1 MAEAAASLE
10 FNRLEP
16 FGFEVR
22 LASLEQAG
30 ENAELLRRH
39 YQQDGLLVVRGLR
52 LSHPEQVAF
61 CRLFGPVHES
71 PSENFIVSNVEADG
85 LLGQRELLWHNDV
98 PYLPEPY
105 LAGCLHALK
114 VEGDPVG
121 TRFVSGYRA
130 LERLPSALR
139 QRIEGM
145 KALHIRER
153 VFDRPNRLTDL
164 VEGDMCTVHDVVRS
178 DPEGRKYLFVNQAW
192 TALII
197 GLSQEDSDALHDEIN
212 RHFYAEDQIHEH
224 KWAEGD
230 LVLWDNCALQHA
242 RGAAGNGVRTLQR
255 VTIAELGYEA
265 QYPHDLRAIY
275 EGLHNDVMLASN

>member
-1 MAEAAASLE
+1 MAEATAPLE
-10 FNRLEP
+10 FRRLEP

-22 LASLEQAG
+22 LDSLEQAG
-30 ENAELLRRH
+30 EQAEQLRQH
-39 YQQDGLLVVRGLR
+39 YRQDGLLVVRGLR
-52 LSHPEQVAF
+52 LSHPQQIAF

-85 LLGQRELLWHNDV
+85 LLGKRELLWHNDV

-105 LAGCLHALK
+105 LGASLHALK
-114 VEGDPVG
+114 VEGKPVG
-121 TRFVSGYRA
+121 TRFVSGYWA
-130 LERLPSALR
+130 LETMSADLR
-139 QRIEGM
+139 QRIDGL

-164 VEGDMCTVHDVVRS
+164 VEGDMCTVHDVVRT

-197 GLSQEDSDALHDEIN
+197 GLSQEDSDALHAEIN
-212 RHFYAEDQIHEH
+212 RHFYAPEQVHEH
-224 KWAEGD
+224 QWAEGD
-230 LVLWDNCALQHA
+230 LVLWDNQALQHA

>member
-1 MAEAAASLE
+1 MAEATAPLE
-10 FNRLEP
+10 FRRLEP

-22 LASLEQAG
+22 LDSIEQAD
-30 ENAELLRRH
+30 EQAEQLRQH
-39 YQQDGLLVVRGLR
+39 YRQDGLLVVRGLR
-52 LSHPEQVAF
+52 LSHPQQVVF

-85 LLGQRELLWHNDV
+85 LLGKRELFWHNDV

-105 LAGCLHALK
+105 LGASLHALK
-114 VEGDPVG
+114 VEGNPVG

-130 LERLPSALR
+130 LERLPAALR
-139 QRIEGM
+139 QRIDGM

-164 VEGDMCTVHDVVRS
+164 VEGDMCTVHDVVRT

-197 GLSQEDSDALHDEIN
+197 GLSQEDSDALHAEIN
-212 RHFYAEDQIHEH
+212 RHFYAPEQVHEH
-224 KWAEGD
+224 QWAEGD
-230 LVLWDNCALQHA
+230 LVLWDNQALQHA
-242 RGAAGNGVRTLQR
+242 RGAAGDGVRTLQR

>member
-1 MAEAAASLE
+1 MAQAAAPLE
-10 FNRLEP
+10 FRQLEP
-16 FGFEVR
+16 FGIEVR
-22 LASLEQAG
+22 LDSLEQASAQAD
-30 ENAELLRRH
+30 ELRRL
-39 YQQDGLLVVRGLR
+39 YRQDGMLVVRGLR
-52 LSHPEQVAF
+52 LNHPQQIAF

-85 LLGQRELLWHNDV
+85 LLGKRELLWHIDV

-121 TRFVSGYRA
+121 TRFASGYRA
-130 LERLPSALR
+130 LRRLPDDLR
-139 QRIEGM
+139 RRIEGM

-153 VFDRPNRLTDL
+153 VLDRPNRLTDL
-164 VEGDMCTVHDVVRS
+164 VEGDMCTVHDVIRT
-178 DPEGRKYLFVNQAW
+178 DPEGRQYLFVNQAW
-192 TALII
+192 TALFI
-197 GLSQEDSDALHDEIN
+197 GLSQPESDALHDEIN
-212 RHFYAEDQIHEH
+212 RHFYAAGEIHEY

-230 LVLWDNCALQHA
+230 LVLWDNLALQHA
-242 RGAAGNGVRTLQR
+242 RGEAGRGMRTLQR